1 MMQEFPA
8 PTGLPTEYS
17 PEERRWLLRLAHQ
30 SIRAAVRGETPST
43 PEDLLGRPPHEHLC
57 QPRGAFT
64 TLHKGGQLRGC
75 IGVIMAVR
83 ALHETICQTA
93 RDAALED
100 PRFEPVR
107 KVELDQLQIEIS
119 VLSPMFEIA
128 PEQLVVG
135 RHGLLIAQQG
145 RRGLLLPQV
154 ALERSWEREI
164 FLAQAC
170 RKAGLPL
177 DAWRRG
183 ARIEAFTAEVFGERH
198 PGESLLE

>member
-1 MMQEFPA
+1 MMREFPA
-8 PTGLPTEYS
+8 PTGFSPEYS

-30 SIRAAVRGETPST
+30 SIRAAVRGQPPGA

-64 TLHKGGQLRGC
+64 TLHKEGQLRGC
-75 IGVIMAVR
+75 IGIVMAVR
-83 ALHETICQTA
+83 ALHETVCQTA
-93 RDAALED
+93 RGAALED

-107 KVELDQLQIEIS
+107 EVELEQLQIEIS

-128 PEQLVVG
+128 PEQVVVG
-135 RHGLLIAQQG
+135 RHGLLISHQG

-154 ALERSWEREI
+154 ALEWGWEREI

-170 RKAGLPL
+170 RKAGLPM

-183 ARIEAFTAEVFGERH
+183 ARIEAFTAEIFGELH
-198 PGESLLE
+198 AQESLSE